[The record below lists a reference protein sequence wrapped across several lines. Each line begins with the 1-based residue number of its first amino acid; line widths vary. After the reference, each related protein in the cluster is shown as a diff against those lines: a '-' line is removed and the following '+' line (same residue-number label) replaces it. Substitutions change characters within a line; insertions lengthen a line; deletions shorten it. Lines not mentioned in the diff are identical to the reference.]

1 MITRF
6 LPSAF
11 QYPFIHIPAQI
22 SIFYPI
28 HQSLVVDLSAQL
40 IEEADIQVKPFP
52 VGIRTKRTGYFRL
65 GISTYDFVGR
75 TPILC
80 QIAIQVI
87 EQFLT
92 VHRIDTQRPNRINSR
107 R

>member
-52 VGIRTKRTGYFRL
+52 VGIRTKEPDTFGSVSPHTTLLAALQSYVRL
-65 GISTYDFVGR
+65 PFKS
-75 TPILC
+75 
-80 QIAIQVI
+80 
-87 EQFLT
+87 
-92 VHRIDTQRPNRINSR
+92 
-107 R
+107 

>member
-75 TPILC
+75 TPIVC
-80 QIAIQVI
+80 QIAND
-87 EQFLT
+87 LT
-92 VHRIDTQRPNRINSR
+92 A
-107 R
+107 

>member
-75 TPILC
+75 TNRMSDC
-80 QIAIQVI
+80 HSSHR
-87 EQFLT
+87 T
-92 VHRIDTQRPNRINSR
+92 VPYRSSD
-107 R
+107 